1 MVKAIMS
8 QRSCIDS
15 PKKGPHAL
23 FPHINGG
30 SSRYQVNRSITSNS
44 VNFSKI

>member
-1 MVKAIMS
+1 MS

-15 PKKGPHAL
+15 PKKGLHSL
-23 FPHINGG
+23 LPHINGG

-44 VNFSKI
+44 ANYSKN